1 MRIRRLILM
10 ASAVTTCICEEV
22 LMRVALLLTA
32 LVAAAL
38 AFFTVRF
45 YDRST
50 RGRLRADS
58 LATVADS
65 LRFEVGNLETRNT
78 ALAAA
83 LDTSMTAISR
93 AKQEEIDRLKN
104 TYDTLMNDMKEE
116 IAQGQIQITRLA
128 DRLNVSMVDRIL
140 FPSGEADISP
150 EGVKILERV
159 GKVLKTTEG
168 KIIRVEGHTDNVAI
182 SDRLKG
188 TFPTNWELS
197 TTRASN
203 VVRFLQDTV
212 GIDPARLQAVGLS
225 EFHPIASNATVK
237 GRSQNRRIEIAL
249 LPMATDNE
257 P

>member
-1 MRIRRLILM
+1 MK
-10 ASAVTTCICEEV
+10 AVLV
-22 LMRVALLLTA
+22 LVV

-38 AFFTVRF
+38 GVSTLYF
-45 YDRST
+45 YGSGKTT
-50 RGRLRADS
+50 RVRADS
-58 LATVADS
+58 LAGVSDS
-65 LRFEVGNLETRNT
+65 LAFEDSTLRARNT

-83 LDTSMTAISR
+83 LDTQMTAASR
-93 AKQEEIDRLKN
+93 QKEAEIGQLRS
-104 TYDTLMNDMKEE
+104 TYDQLVQDMQSE

-128 DRLNVSMVDRIL
+128 DRLSVSMVDRIL
-140 FPSGEADISP
+140 FPSGEADITP
-150 EGVKILERV
+150 AGLRILQRV
-159 GKVLKTTEG
+159 GNVLKTTQG

-188 TFPTNWELS
+188 TFATNWELS

-212 GIDPARLQAVGLS
+212 GIDPTRLQAVGLS
-225 EFHPIASNATVK
+225 EYHPISSNATVK

-249 LPMATDNE
+249 LPLAEGNE

>member
-1 MRIRRLILM
+1 MKGVLIL
-10 ASAVTTCICEEV
+10 TV
-22 LMRVALLLTA
+22 LVAVALAVSALYFNERGTTA
-32 LVAAAL
+32 RV
-38 AFFTVRF
+38 
-45 YDRST
+45 
-50 RGRLRADS
+50 RADS
-58 LATVADS
+58 LAGVADS
-65 LRFEVGNLETRNT
+65 LTFESGALRARNT

-83 LDTSMTAISR
+83 LDTQMTAASR
-93 AKQEEIDRLKN
+93 QKEAEIDRLRN
-104 TYDTLMNDMKEE
+104 TYDQLVKDMESE

-128 DRLNVSMVDRIL
+128 DRLNVSLVDRIL
-140 FPSGEADISP
+140 FPSGEADITP
-150 EGVKILERV
+150 AGVRILQRV
-159 GKVLKTTEG
+159 GNVLKTTEG

-182 SDRLKG
+182 SERLKD

-225 EFHPIASNATVK
+225 EYHPIATNATVK

-249 LPMATDNE
+249 LPMTEGE

>member
-1 MRIRRLILM
+1 MKAVLVLVVLI
-10 ASAVTTCICEEV
+10 
-22 LMRVALLLTA
+22 
-32 LVAAAL
+32 AAAL
-38 AFFTVRF
+38 GL
-45 YDRST
+45 ST
-50 RGRLRADS
+50 LYYHERGATARTRADS
-58 LATVADS
+58 LAGVADS
-65 LRFEVGNLETRNT
+65 LTFQDSTLRVRNA

-83 LDTSMTAISR
+83 LDTQMTAASR
-93 AKQEEIDRLKN
+93 QKEAEIGQLRN
-104 TYDTLMNDMKEE
+104 TYDQLVQDMQAE

-128 DRLNVSMVDRIL
+128 DRLSVSMVDRIL
-140 FPSGEADISP
+140 FPSGEADITP
-150 EGVKILERV
+150 AGIRILQRV
-159 GKVLKTTEG
+159 GNVLKTTES

-182 SDRLKG
+182 SDRLKS

-225 EFHPIASNATVK
+225 EYHPIASNATAR

-249 LPMATDNE
+249 LPMETGPE

>member
-1 MRIRRLILM
+1 MK
-10 ASAVTTCICEEV
+10 AVLV
-22 LMRVALLLTA
+22 LVA

-38 AFFTVRF
+38 GVSTLYF
-45 YDRST
+45 YGRGAAT
-50 RGRLRADS
+50 RTRADS
-58 LATVADS
+58 LAGVSDS
-65 LRFEVGNLETRNT
+65 LAFEDSTLRARNA

-83 LDTSMTAISR
+83 LDTQLTAASR
-93 AKQEEIDRLKN
+93 QKEAEIGQLRS
-104 TYDTLMNDMKEE
+104 TYDQLVQDMQSE

-128 DRLNVSMVDRIL
+128 DRLSVSMVDRIL
-140 FPSGEADISP
+140 FPSGEADITP
-150 EGVKILERV
+150 AGIRILQRV
-159 GKVLKTTEG
+159 GNVLKTTQG

-188 TFPTNWELS
+188 TFATNWELS

-212 GIDPARLQAVGLS
+212 GIDPTRLQAVGLS
-225 EFHPIASNATVK
+225 EYHPIASNATVK

-249 LPMATDNE
+249 LPLVQGQE